1 MKKILLIVALIAT
14 VFTTA
19 SAQME
24 YGNVTTALTSA
35 KTWDFSKPIDGLTGN
50 SSLTEACTIDNLY
63 FGCTADNYIY
73 FQWSDDNPSAC
84 RLHLCSNANLT
95 FLGDDSDDGVIALK
109 VPAGKGVLTISGKT
123 AAKKRAAGVFV
134 GGKDGLQAD
143 TIHGTDA
150 KDWTYNIDVAEETS
164 IYITGIK
171 DDSYF
176 GQGLGFGKRPG
187 NSKGLYI
194 TKIEWA
200 PDEGGTTGIS
210 SVKSVEGRV
219 KNQNAD
225 EGYYTLTGA
234 RVTRPQK
241 GIFIHSGRKIII
253 K

>member
-1 MKKILLIVALIAT
+1 MKRILLVVALIAT
-14 VFTTA
+14 VFTSA

-24 YGNVTTALTSA
+24 YGNVTTALEGA

-73 FQWSDDNPSAC
+73 FQWSDDNASAC

-123 AAKKRAAGVFV
+123 AANKRAAGVFV

-143 TIHGTDA
+143 TIHGTTA
-150 KDWTYNIDVAEETS
+150 KDYAYSIDVSEETS

-176 GQGLGFGKRPG
+176 GQGLGFGKKPG

-200 PDEGGTTGIS
+200 PGDGDPTGIS
-210 SVKSVEGRV
+210 SVK
-219 KNQNAD
+219 ND
-225 EGYYTLTGA
+225 EGIMKNDNSYYTLSGVSVA
-234 RVTRPQK
+234 RPQK
-241 GIFIHSGRKIII
+241 GVYIHKGKKVIIR
-253 K
+253 